1 MDCQENLRD
10 VLNVWNSKPTIH
22 PKLVTMSIEN
32 DDEVKKPFA
41 LPEVRLWS
49 LKHIYNRNNQ
59 AVFDPFDVWR
69 NFTVSFIFQLILFDI
84 YYFCFKIDFKRVL
97 KPKIISIFFFLFHFV
112 LDLIFSLM
120 DIISSKSIV
129 SFDEFF
135 VKHINLIFEEW
146 VHSHTYKESQLSFSV
161 VM

>member
-1 MDCQENLRD
+1 MLPKKEPIRD
-10 VLNVWNSKPTIH
+10 NFGLSRKSPRCAQCLKFKADDPSK
-22 PKLVTMSIEN
+22 VG

-84 YYFCFKIDFKRVL
+84 YFCFKIDFKRVL

-112 LDLIFSLM
+112 LLNSCFSQY
-120 DIISSKSIV
+120 
-129 SFDEFF
+129 EF
-135 VKHINLIFEEW
+135 
-146 VHSHTYKESQLSFSV
+146 SRS
-161 VM
+161 